1 MEREHSRILLEYPDI
16 RCIAYSPPGGLVS
29 EALSDY
35 TKSFVM
41 SVVVGDDIVPR
52 LSVHSVHYLK
62 ANILKEI
69 YQTKLPKYKIIW
81 KYSVSLASPNPSEIV
96 PYDSPEESEDENLS
110 QIVSVSA
117 TASNADPSAS
127 EDMQV
132 TKVYNLNAV
141 RSIPDEDECALTGD
155 TGDTTNLFQATS
167 SAIKTEAKKLR
178 REASKSIRRDTNL
191 VEIEDFKE
199 GFTINFNR
207 T

>member
-1 MEREHSRILLEYPDI
+1 MVTGHSLGAGTATILALKLKNEYPDI

-41 SVVVGDDIVPR
+41 S
-52 LSVHSVHYLK
+52 
-62 ANILKEI
+62 
-69 YQTKLPKYKIIW
+69 IIW